1 MNKTTRKVIFHI
13 AILGGITA
21 ALVICIVYPFLFGEY
36 DGLAMALSTMA
47 QVFGV
52 LGLLLVPIGCAWFAY
67 ELWKQARHKRNIPVR
82 TWGFI
87 FALVSVIA
95 GSLIA
100 LAISFAATA
109 SIGLSL
115 GVISFALWLY
125 IIARLVPG
133 LRLLKH
139 SESKNFNPVPV
150 YLISIPV
157 AVLVFQL
164 MAAKPLTES
173 SRNHAIAMSAQIIDD
188 IEAYQAANGHYPSS
202 LLALWNDYYPSVVS
216 IRQFYYESNGEAYNL
231 IFEQP
236 RFLLDDFG
244 VREFVVYN
252 RLDEHRM
259 ISHNSWILILEAEE
273 LERNQGWFAVHDA
286 SSPHWTYF
294 LFD

>member
-1 MNKTTRKVIFHI
+1 MTRKIIFHI

-52 LGLLLVPIGCAWFAY
+52 LGLLLVPIGCVWFVY
-67 ELWKQARHKRNIPVR
+67 ELWKQARHTRNIPVR
-82 TWGFI
+82 AWGFA

-95 GSLIA
+95 GSLVVVA
-100 LAISFAATA
+100 LSFAATA

-115 GVISFALWLY
+115 GVVTFALWLY
-125 IIARLVPG
+125 IIVKLVPE

-139 SESKNFNPVPV
+139 SEGKNFNPAPV
-150 YLISIPV
+150 YLIFIPV
-157 AVLVFQL
+157 AVLFFQL

-173 SRNHAIAMSAQIIDD
+173 SRNHAIAMSAEMIDD
-188 IEAYQAANGHYPSS
+188 IEAYHAANGHYPSS
-202 LLALWNDYYPSVVS
+202 LLALWNDYSPSVVG
-216 IRQFYYESNGEAYNL
+216 IRQFYYEPNGDAYNL
-231 IFEQP
+231 VFEQP

-244 VREFVVYN
+244 AREFVVYN
-252 RLDEHRM
+252 RLDEHKM
-259 ISHNSWILILEAEE
+259 ISHNSWILILEPEE
-273 LERNQGWFAVHDA
+273 LERSQGWFAVYDV
-286 SSPHWTYF
+286 SSPNWKYF